1 MSGIFKAGA
10 HDTMRISE
18 SRIRRIIREEARQ
31 LLREGDEQSVLK
43 VSEAYWYNDYGPDGG
58 TVTISFEWEQADG
71 DEQATG
77 DELVIDFSSSPGDE
91 ESLIETI
98 TSSINGEIADK
109 LGKDDYETQRVN
121 EDQVKAAINAAAE
134 QNLKSESIAEML
146 SQMKANFSSDNSGD
160 W

>member
-1 MSGIFKAGA
+1 
-10 HDTMRISE
+10 MRITE
-18 SRIRRIIREEARQ
+18 SRIRRIIREEARRA
-31 LLREGDEQSVLK
+31 LREGDEQSVLK

-77 DELVIDFSSSPGDE
+77 DELVIDFNSSPGDE
-91 ESLIETI
+91 ESLIKEI
-98 TSSINGEIADK
+98 TSKINSEIADK

-121 EDQVKAAINAAAE
+121 EDQVEAAINAAVK
-134 QNLKSESIAEML
+134 QNPKSESITKML
-146 SQMKANFSSDNSGD
+146 SQMESNFSSDNSGD

>member
-1 MSGIFKAGA
+1 
-10 HDTMRISE
+10 MRITE

-43 VSEAYWYNDYGPDGG
+43 VSEAYWYNDYGPGGG

-71 DEQATG
+71 GEQATG
-77 DELVIDFSSSPGDE
+77 NELVIDFSSSPGDE

-98 TSSINGEIADK
+98 TSSINGEIAHQ
-109 LGKDDYETQRVN
+109 LSKDDYDTKHVTAN
-121 EDQVKAAINAAAE
+121 QVEAAINAAVK
-134 QNLKSESIAEML
+134 QNPKSESITKML
-146 SQMKANFSSDNSGD
+146 SQMESNFSSDNSGD